1 MDNTTGTHQGGCL
14 CGALRF
20 EVSADPL
27 WVAYCHCR
35 SCRLAAGAP
44 FVAWA
49 SFPVADFTLTKG
61 NLSAYTSSS
70 DVTRG
75 FCGSC
80 GTALTYAH
88 RARASELDIALAT
101 LDDASSIP
109 PEFHIWV
116 SHKLPWVVL
125 SDGLPQYPEW
135 REGAV

>member
-1 MDNTTGTHQGGCL
+1 MTLEGGCL
-14 CGALRF
+14 CQSTRF
-20 EVSADPL
+20 QVSGTARSPCF
-27 WVAYCHCR
+27 CHCR

-49 SFPVADFTLTKG
+49 SFPSAEFTLTKG
-61 NLSAYTSSS
+61 NLCPYKSSC

-88 RARASELDIALAT
+88 RGRANELDIALAT

-125 SDGLPQYPEW
+125 SDGLPQHPEW
-135 REGAV
+135 RERQES